1 MVGILKHFSKKFIMF
16 YERENAVK
24 EGRKGGGREELVHSV
39 NAALRYRPA
48 VGPTH
53 WAPLGPE

>member
-24 EGRKGGGREELVHSV
+24 EERKAFGGRREMLLGAATLGKEL
-39 NAALRYRPA
+39 
-48 VGPTH
+48 GK
-53 WAPLGPE
+53 